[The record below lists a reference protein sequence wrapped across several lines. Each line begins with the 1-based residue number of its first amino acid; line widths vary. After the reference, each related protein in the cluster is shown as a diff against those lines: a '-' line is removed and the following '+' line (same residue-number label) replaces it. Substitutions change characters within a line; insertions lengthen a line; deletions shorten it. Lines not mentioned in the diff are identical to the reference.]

1 MSLPKVRIRNKI
13 RYGKYKSQR
22 CLEGGKSCVPN
33 PVWSGDGL
41 TEPEKRVAALVAVMQ
56 GLVAATRVSKAQFHV
71 EGGAVTHHHEGRS
84 HHEVLTGLLSRHAYA
99 MVTKLSKF
107 LSNFQ
112 NFTYDRSLFE
122 FHLFT
127 AKRNNKYFGKLC
139 DPPCLL

>member
-1 MSLPKVRIRNKI
+1 M
-13 RYGKYKSQR
+13 
-22 CLEGGKSCVPN
+22 E
-33 PVWSGDGL
+33 
-41 TEPEKRVAALVAVMQ
+41 

-71 EGGAVTHHHEGRS
+71 EGGAVAHHHEGGA

-112 NFTYDRSLFE
+112 NFTDNYSSFLFIRMVVFQQTISE
-122 FHLFT
+122 LTLSVHRFPIAKFRAFLFT

-139 DPPCLL
+139 DPRCLL